1 MKKPVLINIK
11 VITLVIL
18 FIIFVFFSYGLAAVG
33 SYDFANSSG
42 LNSTGVGAGYSQTA
56 VSPEVIVGR
65 IIQTILGFLGIAFLA
80 FMIYAGIVWMTAQ
93 GNEQKVEKAKNM
105 ITESIVGLIIVV
117 AAYAIAYFVISY
129 FSTTVLMS

>member
-1 MKKPVLINIK
+1 MKKLNLINIQ
-11 VITLVIL
+11 VIALVIL
-18 FIIFVFFSYGLAAVG
+18 FITFGFFSYGLAAAEK
-33 SYDFANSSG
+33 YDFANSSG
-42 LNSTGVGAGYSQTA
+42 LNATGVGAGYSTTA

-65 IIQTILGFLGIAFLA
+65 LIMTILSFLGVAFLA

-105 ITESIVGLIIVV
+105 ITESIVGIMIVV

-129 FSTTVLMS
+129 FSATVLMT